1 MKKELQKIYLIYYS
15 LLIAQAQDLWQ
26 HHYQILL
33 IIYLKGVIELN
44 VSNVNVRHDDK
55 KCEIC
60 GIKYKHC
67 DCFFKY

>member
-26 HHYQILL
+26 AHYQTLL

-55 KCEIC
+55 KM
-60 GIKYKHC
+60 
-67 DCFFKY
+67 